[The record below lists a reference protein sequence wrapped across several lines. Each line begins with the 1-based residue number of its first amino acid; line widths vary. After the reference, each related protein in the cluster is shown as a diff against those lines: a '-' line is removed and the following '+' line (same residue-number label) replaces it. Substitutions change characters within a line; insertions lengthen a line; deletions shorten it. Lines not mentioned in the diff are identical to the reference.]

1 MEISLM
7 FYLLHIKH
15 PVSHNFA
22 VCVITYDKHFYEY
35 IKEVQMFGAER
46 KVAFI
51 LLFFI
56 NAFSKCSNIDIMSW
70 TI

>member
-1 MEISLM
+1 M

-22 VCVITYDKHFYEY
+22 VCVITYNKHFYEY

-51 LLFFI
+51 LLFAI
-56 NAFSKCSNIDIMSW
+56 NTFSKCRNNIHRCPKICW
-70 TI
+70 